1 MFPFPHLSYVIN
13 KHLSNPPQPPYLRTV
28 HRYPCFCKNL
38 FFQQPASIF
47 DKVKALY
54 IYIYMPVNSVTLGR
68 LMAGGCGIGGVEK
81 GEGGLEK
88 GRKVSVER
96 G

>member
-1 MFPFPHLSYVIN
+1 
-13 KHLSNPPQPPYLRTV
+13 
-28 HRYPCFCKNL
+28 
-38 FFQQPASIF
+38 
-47 DKVKALY
+47 
-54 IYIYMPVNSVTLGR
+54 MPVNSVTLGR